1 MEADLK
7 NAGNPWKII
16 GNLWKPHDFDG
27 ELYGVTTKD
36 GELFWTIVF
45 LIPGGKMLV
54 DKEVR
59 QAKHTHSQSQ
69 WGRGQG
75 QMKKKD
81 IKLISVSA
89 EIVLNS

>member
-1 MEADLK
+1 
-7 NAGNPWKII
+7 
-16 GNLWKPHDFDG
+16 
-27 ELYGVTTKD
+27 
-36 GELFWTIVF
+36 
-45 LIPGGKMLV
+45 MLV